1 MEKKVSLM
9 IEQSFN
15 PTCKR
20 VLELQNRLGEMA
32 KIYNECQQ
40 NIKDVKSEM
49 QEALGIGQ
57 NQTLKN

>member
-1 MEKKVSLM
+1 M